1 VPVTAVRHGTQGD
14 FVFVLQ
20 GDHTVKMQAVKQG
33 PADGT
38 NVAIL
43 SGLTVG
49 QTVITEGA
57 DNLEDGSKVML
68 PGERPQFPRRKK
80 GGLFSWLFG
89 GGGDQ
94 NGPGGP
100 GGPGGG
106 QGRWRHGQGGQGGAD
121 GGGNEAGGPGGAPGQ
136 HQGGHRHRQQGGGGG
151 Q

>member
-1 VPVTAVRHGTQGD
+1 
-14 FVFVLQ
+14 VLQ
-20 GDHTVKMQAVKQG
+20 GDHTVKMQNVKQG

-68 PGERPQFPRRKK
+68 PGERPNFPRRKQ
-80 GGLFSWLFG
+80 GGFFSWLFG
-89 GGGDQ
+89 SKGGQ
-94 NGPGGP
+94 GGP
-100 GGPGGG
+100 GGPDGAGGPGGSGGG
-106 QGRWRHGQGGQGGAD
+106 HGQWRHGQGGQGGQ
-121 GGGNEAGGPGGAPGQ
+121 GGGEGGDNGAGGPGGGPGQ
-136 HQGGHRHRQQGGGGG
+136 HHGGPRHHQQGGGGG